1 MCGDVSAEVA
11 GRDHDGDACTDCAL
25 DCLHQ
30 RVARRRFVDRMTE
43 RQIDDINVQLAPVC
57 DGEVDCGNY
66 VARVAVPIPVEH
78 LQSYVLAL
86 RCETGI
92 LTLRHVTAAP

>member
-1 MCGDVSAEVA
+1 VSCSHHRGACG
-11 GRDHDGDACTDCAL
+11 
-25 DCLHQ
+25 
-30 RVARRRFVDRMTE
+30 RVVDRMSE
-43 RQIDDINVQLAPVC
+43 RQIDDINAQLAPVC
-57 DGEVDCGNY
+57 DGEVDCGDY

-92 LTLRHVTAAP
+92 LTLRHVTAAADQAGHVRAMPVVVVGADLLSA